1 MVIVGCKEGKEVQGE
16 ELKVVYEGAGD
27 TAVLKSRLYDEPTIS
42 RQSLPCHFFE
52 FLTQFIRHLTVSAH
66 RSRKPDLFL

>member
-42 RQSLPCHFFE
+42 RQSPDFPLYP
-52 FLTQFIRHLTVSAH
+52 TVAH
-66 RSRKPDLFL
+66 WIGLISPSGGTGCTTS